1 MNEAVHN
8 DSDDESHATN
18 SLYMA
23 TSITSHSHFHWIL
36 DGGSTT
42 HICKDISAFSKLAP
56 TQGTIGSIQKKGPKL
71 DIHRRGDIHVICS
84 VKGRKLS
91 PCVMSH
97 IVLMPVITSFQRA
110 EWTERDW
117 RSTSVKAKS
126 PLSKITAKW

>member
-8 DSDDESHATN
+8 DSDDESHTTN

-56 TQGTIGSIQKKGPKL
+56 LKALLGVFK
-71 DIHRRGDIHVICS
+71 
-84 VKGRKLS
+84 RKDRNLTFTEEAIFMLS
-91 PCVMSH
+91 AQ
-97 IVLMPVITSFQRA
+97 LRA
-110 EWTERDW
+110 ANYHL
-117 RSTSVKAKS
+117 V
-126 PLSKITAKW
+126 